1 MNIMNIL
8 VTNDDGIE
16 SPGLK
21 AAVAAAL
28 PLGNVTVV
36 APTGQQ
42 TSMGRSFHGKRDEH
56 LRPIDYTVS
65 GRTIEAYHADCS
77 PARIVLH
84 AMDVLF
90 TSSKPDLVIS
100 GINYGEN
107 LGSNLTISGTVGA
120 AIQAATMGIRAIAA
134 ALETEIHNHHKYA
147 DLDWTAATYFTRKFA
162 ALMLTAE
169 EMPHD
174 VKFLNINIPADANEK
189 TPWRM
194 TSQSHAA
201 YFSNIIE
208 NPVKTSKIGD
218 GRCVIK
224 LDDQSLEPDS
234 DIYAIFKDRIVSV
247 TPLSLDMTARAARQD
262 LKSFFNLLPPLSSI
276 L

>member
-1 MNIMNIL
+1 MEIL

-21 AAVAAAL
+21 AAVEAAL
-28 PLGNVTVV
+28 PLGNVIVA

-56 LRPIDYTVS
+56 LRPVDYEVC
-65 GRTIEAYHADCS
+65 GRKLEAYHADCS

-84 AMDVLF
+84 AVDVLF
-90 TSSKPDLVIS
+90 TGGKPDLVVS

-107 LGSNLTISGTVGA
+107 LGSNLTISGTIGA
-120 AIQAATMGIRAIAA
+120 AIQAATMGIRAVAV

-147 DLDWTAATYFTRKFA
+147 DLNWVAATHFTRKFA
-162 ALMLTAE
+162 GLMLAAE

-174 VKFLNINIPADANEK
+174 VKFLNINIPADATEE

-194 TSQSHAA
+194 TTQSHAP
-201 YFSNIIE
+201 YFSNVIE

-218 GRCVIK
+218 GKCVIQI
-224 LDDQSLEPDS
+224 DDHTLEPES

-247 TPLSLDMTARAARQD
+247 TPLSLDLTARTARQD
-262 LKSFFNLLPPLSSI
+262 LDAFFVE
-276 L
+276 